1 MIIEGS
7 KDAAKFPIADEG
19 HNRLGAMLLMK
30 FQSTVEMASKLS
42 YWFRIRV

>member
-30 FQSTVEMASKLS
+30 FQSTVEMALS